1 MRFPIFYY
9 YISAFIKASDKSLNN
24 PTTKFRE
31 GDKKMK
37 VRFGAEQL
45 LSLAKAPGTRVAS
58 TPFNPDIVYV
68 GRLAF
73 PRGKVPE
80 PLKGYVGQTGPVAKK
95 CKGKTGHAFVEC
107 LVKQAKEMGITKLA
121 KTV

>member
-1 MRFPIFYY
+1 
-9 YISAFIKASDKSLNN
+9 
-24 PTTKFRE
+24 
-31 GDKKMK
+31 MK

-45 LSLAKAPGTRVAS
+45 LSLAKAPGTRVSS

-73 PRGKVPE
+73 PRGKGKIPA
-80 PLKGYVGQTGPVAKK
+80 PLKDYVGQTGPVARK

-107 LVKQAKEMGITKLA
+107 LVNQAKEMGITKLA

>member
-1 MRFPIFYY
+1 M
-9 YISAFIKASDKSLNN
+9 
-24 PTTKFRE
+24 TKFRE

-37 VRFGAEQL
+37 VRLGAEQL
-45 LSLAKAPGTRVAS
+45 LALAKAEGTRVAS

-73 PRGKVPE
+73 PRGKVPK
-80 PLKGYVGQTGPVAKK
+80 PLEGYAGQTGPVAKK
-95 CKGKTGHAFVEC
+95 CKGKKGHAFVEC
-107 LVKQAKEMGITKLA
+107 LVNQAREMGIKKLE